1 MTQFIFRRLLLIVPL
16 GLGVTLV
23 AFLVTNAIP
32 GDPVITILGDRA
44 ASSPAAVAFY
54 RHEWGFDQPL
64 PVRYVIYIE
73 HLLHGDLGTSTLTRR
88 PVLTDILDFWPA
100 TAELTVAAL
109 GFALLTGIPLG
120 VLAAVNHG
128 RAADHLGRLIAL
140 LGSSIPVFWLAMI
153 ALQLFY
159 VQVHI
164 APGVGRLDFQLD
176 PPPRITGLYTV
187 DSLLEGNMPDLW
199 SSLTHLTLPAMV
211 LGASVMGLVSRMVR
225 DSMLRTLN
233 SDFVRTARSKGLAEH
248 TVLFRHALRN
258 ALIPTA
264 TVIGLVF
271 AQLMGGAVLT
281 ETVFAWP
288 GLGRYVAQAA
298 LSLDFS
304 AVISVT
310 LVIALLFIVVNLIVD
325 LLYGVLDPRIRYG

>member
-1 MTQFIFRRLLLIVPL
+1 MTQFIVRRLLLLVPL

-32 GDPVITILGDRA
+32 GDPVMTLLGDKA

-54 RHEWGFDQPL
+54 RHQWGFDRPL
-64 PVRYVIYIE
+64 PVRYVIYLE
-73 HLLHGDLGTSTLTRR
+73 HLSHGDLGTSTVTRR
-88 PVLTDILDFWPA
+88 PILTDILDFWPA
-100 TAELTVAAL
+100 TAELTLFAMA
-109 GFALLTGIPLG
+109 FALLVGIPLG

-128 RAADHLGRLIAL
+128 HVADHLARLVAL
-140 LGSSIPVFWLAMI
+140 LGSSIPVFWLAML

-159 VQVHI
+159 VQLHI

-176 PPPRITGLYTV
+176 PPTKITGLFTV
-187 DSLLEGNMPDLW
+187 DSLLEGNMPDLY
-199 SSLTHLTLPAMV
+199 SALTHLALPAMV

-233 SDFVRTARSKGLAEH
+233 SDFVRTARSKGLSER

-264 TVIGLVF
+264 TVVGLVF

-281 ETVFAWP
+281 ETMFAWP
-288 GLGRYVAQAA
+288 GLGRYVASAA

-304 AVISVT
+304 AVVSVT

-325 LLYGVLDPRIRYG
+325 LAYGVLDPRIRYS